1 MKKHFTLFTLL
12 LVLCSILTYG
22 QETKSQNNNTGKFQI
37 IKTGSKYSK
46 EIIASALSK
55 ANLCGN
61 FFESKSND
69 IVFDD
74 GAVVRLFS
82 KNQINDANLSNGCFV
97 SDSYKFQKIIWAVH
111 ANGNISKGY
120 ELGPNKSYK

>member
-1 MKKHFTLFTLL
+1 MKKHFTFLTLFFMIVTAY
-12 LVLCSILTYG
+12 SFG
-22 QETKSQNNNTGKFQI
+22 QNLNTQTNGNDRFEI
-37 IKTGSKYSK
+37 IKTGSKYSN
-46 EIIASALSK
+46 EIITSALNE

-74 GAVVRLFS
+74 GSVVRLFS
-82 KNQINDANLSNGCFV
+82 KSQINDANLSNGCFV
-97 SDSYKFQKIIWAVH
+97 ADSYKFQKIIWAIH

-120 ELGPNKSYK
+120 ETGRYKSYK